1 MATPGYVIEHPNRE
15 TSSSKVTKAVIVVL
29 LVASAVLTAVITVGG
44 WSVLEGATALQIAY
58 IVLYLVIAYF
68 VARWKRGLLPVA
80 AALAII
86 LLIFAAVSGPQ
97 WLDRDKPGFT
107 DPAMS
112 AGILGLLTLL
122 LVPLQV
128 LLIAA
133 SLRGFRQRWNIEVE
147 RPADDPGGDD
157 ARGRRRPRR
166 DAAPA

>member
-44 WSVLEGATALQIAY
+44 WSVLEGAKALQITY
-58 IVLYLVIAYF
+58 IVLYLVVAYF

-133 SLRGFRQRWNIEVE
+133 SLRGFRQRWNVEVE
-147 RPADDPGGDD
+147 RPAGEGDGR
-157 ARGRRRPRR
+157 AARRGRARP

>member
-1 MATPGYVIEHPNRE
+1 MAAAGSVIEHPNRE
-15 TSSSKVTKAVIVVL
+15 TSSSKVTKAVVVVL
-29 LVASAVLTAVITVGG
+29 LVASAVVTAVITVGG
-44 WSVLEGATALQIAY
+44 WSVLEGAKALQIGY
-58 IVLYLVIAYF
+58 ILLYLVIAFF
-68 VARWKRGLLPVA
+68 VARWNRGLLPVA

-128 LLIAA
+128 VLIAA
-133 SLRGFRQRWNIEVE
+133 SLRGFRQRWNVEVE
-147 RPADDPGGDD
+147 RPVDDRD
-157 ARGRRRPRR
+157 APRGRPRR
-166 DAAPA
+166 DATPA